1 VLSSRS
7 RGARRLLTICLASVA
22 PLLCAA
28 PAAARN
34 AYVANSGDG
43 TVTVFDTRTNA
54 VIGAIPVGLEP
65 VDVAISPDGERAYV
79 ANRGDDTVTVIDTSS
94 NAKLGSPVDVGD
106 EPRGLAVTPNGA
118 VLYVANAGDDT
129 VSVISTAANAPI
141 AAPIEVGDEPDGIA
155 ITPDG
160 STAFVA
166 QRGGDLSVIDTA
178 TNAVVDSVADPLG
191 PSRLAIGPRGGRGF
205 VTNSGSSSVTAFNP
219 INRSPVGAPIMSGAQ
234 PAGIAIDP
242 GGAVA
247 YAASP
252 VDGTITPIDTS
263 LDSVLSLP
271 VGGFPGATGV
281 AFDPRGLSGY
291 VTDEGGG
298 AATILDAT
306 RNVAAGSIG
315 VGAAPAGVAVV
326 PDQGPAASFFVSP
339 TRRRAKKTLT
349 FHAAGSTD
357 SDGSIVNYA
366 WDFGDG
372 RHAEGSAPTRVH
384 RYRRP
389 GNYQVSLVVTDD
401 EGCSTEFVYTGQT
414 AYCNG
419 SAAAAL
425 TTTMAVLSA
434 TGPKLRMRGSHRQRL
449 GGALRVFAHCV
460 GKACSFRAG
469 GLVIASRESGGVV
482 RRSRHRLSRAISAS
496 PSRGW
501 RRLTL
506 HLTRRTRRAAARALR
521 SGGKAKARV
530 TVLATD
536 EGGDQTL
543 GVRKIKLVRGG

>member
-1 VLSSRS
+1 MICI
-7 RGARRLLTICLASVA
+7 ACLALA
-22 PLLCAA
+22 LWAG

-43 TVTVFDTRTNA
+43 TVTVFDTRTNSA
-54 VIGAIPVGLEP
+54 VGPIPVGLEP
-65 VDVAISPDGERAYV
+65 VDVAITPNGGRAYV
-79 ANRGDDTVTVIDTSS
+79 ALRGDDAVAVIDTAT
-94 NAKLGSPVDVGD
+94 NALVGSPIEVG
-106 EPRGLAVTPNGA
+106 EAPQGLAISPNGA
-118 VLYVANAGDDT
+118 VLYVANSGDDT
-129 VSVISTAANAPI
+129 VSAISTSGNAPL

-155 ITPDG
+155 FTPDG
-160 STAFVA
+160 GSAFVA
-166 QRGGDLSVIDTA
+166 QRGGNLSVIDTA
-178 TNAVVDSVADPLG
+178 TNTVVDSITDSLG

-205 VTNSGSSSVTAFNP
+205 VTNRASSSVTAFNP

-242 GGAVA
+242 RGVVA

-252 VDGTITPIDTS
+252 VDGTVTPIDTA

-271 VGGFPGATGV
+271 IGGFPGATGV

-291 VTDEGGG
+291 VTDG
-298 AATILDAT
+298 AGTATTILDAT
-306 RNVAAGSIG
+306 RNAPAGSIG
-315 VGAAPAGVAVV
+315 VGEAPAGVAVV
-326 PDQGPAASFFVSP
+326 PNQGPTASFFVSP

-357 SDGSIVNYA
+357 PDGSIVNYA

-372 RHAEGSAPTRVH
+372 GHAEGSAPTRTH

-389 GNYQVSLVVTDD
+389 GSYQVSLVVTDD

-419 SAAAAL
+419 SPAAAM
-425 TTTMAVLSA
+425 TTTLNVLSA
-434 TGPKLRMRGSHRQRL
+434 TGPKLRLRGAHRQRL
-449 GGALRVFAHCV
+449 GGRVRVFAHCV
-460 GKACSFRAG
+460 GKACSFRARG
-469 GLVIASRESGGVV
+469 AIIASRESGGIVH
-482 RRSRHRLSRAISAS
+482 RSRHRLIGSSFLR

-506 HLTRRTRRAAARALR
+506 RLPKRTRRAAARALR
-521 SGGKAKARV
+521 HGGKAKARV

-543 GVRKIKLVRGG
+543 RVRKIKLVRGH